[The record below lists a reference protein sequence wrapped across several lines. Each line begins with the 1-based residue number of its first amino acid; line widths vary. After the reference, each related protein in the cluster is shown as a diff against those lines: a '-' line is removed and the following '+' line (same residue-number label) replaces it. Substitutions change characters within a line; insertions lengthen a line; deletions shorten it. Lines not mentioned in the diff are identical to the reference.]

1 MNSKMLLAVSA
12 LSTVLSAAFADGR
25 TVSVSSVEDD
35 SHGRH
40 ARANLS
46 LSSGD
51 VAVLHLAYGTTAG
64 GDDVDSWEHCRPV
77 AMILGATTSYSYEFP
92 RDIGDDICAVRF
104 FLLEDYD
111 IPLAKRYDYVETD
124 GTQFVRTSFFPTGL
138 SAVEMELSLNS
149 TSTSVA
155 LCGSRAY
162 GTDTFVAFYMASD
175 VGWRF
180 DYFVANGNS
189 GHTAAPDTF
198 YRLKFDGTGMW
209 LDGLRIK
216 QPYSMTSGT
225 VGIPLALFGMNDK
238 GTVKSMPSAKFR
250 SVKIWSDLEDET
262 SLAFD
267 LIPTEKDGE
276 TCLYNRV
283 DGTYLKSAVE
293 GHPLA
298 HGAEVAVGRPS
309 VLSRSATLTGSFGE
323 ERSIRVAAKH
333 RDRRLTSVDL
343 AFTAGLDRKLYVA
356 YGKNDGGDDV
366 ADWQNVRY
374 VDVIPGSATEYSFTI
389 PESWGADVD
398 KMRFFLMAKEYIHG
412 CDAVC
417 EGIAVTNKRVDTA
430 FWPYTD
436 TTIDMT
442 IAFATVSESQALF
455 TARASNGASTM
466 TLFYLSGG
474 WRFDYLNTQHP
485 TNITAETG
493 RKYAIN
499 VSAYGLKVDDSTVIK
514 LSKVSMDKAGSALA
528 LLSLPKPSN
537 NSPFKGTLYS
547 FKAKNGKTATDDVA
561 VDLDLVP
568 CQKDGQACLYNRVN
582 GEFLPFTGSGTAT
595 PVGAT
600 ANGTPISE
608 TDTLPMYSGFVLSYR

>member
-1 MNSKMLLAVSA
+1 MLVTVSVLM
-12 LSTVLSAAFADGR
+12 LSLSAVFADGR
-25 TVSVSSVEDD
+25 TVSVASVEDD

-40 ARANLS
+40 VRANLS
-46 LSSGD
+46 LSAGQD
-51 VAVLHLAYGTTAG
+51 AVLHLAYGATAG
-64 GDDVDSWEHCRPV
+64 GDDIDTWEHCRPV
-77 AMILGATTSYSYEFP
+77 AMIPGATTSYTYEFP
-92 RDIGDDICAVRF
+92 RDIGDDIGAVRF

-149 TSTSVA
+149 VDTSVA
-155 LCGSRAY
+155 LCGSRMY
-162 GTDTFVAFYMASD
+162 GTDTFVAFYMASA

-180 DYFVANGNS
+180 DYFVNNGNS
-189 GHTAAPDTF
+189 DHTAAPNTF
-198 YRLKFDGTGMW
+198 YRLKFDGTGIW
-209 LDGLRIK
+209 LDGSRIK
-216 QPYSMTSGT
+216 QYSEKSGT
-225 VGIPLALFGMNDK
+225 VGIPFALFGVNDS
-238 GTVKSMPSAKFR
+238 GTVNYMSSAKLR
-250 SVKIWSDLEDET
+250 SLRIWSDFNDNA
-262 SLAFD
+262 SLAMD

-298 HGAEVAVGRPS
+298 HGSEVAVGRPS
-309 VLSRSATLTGSFGE
+309 VLSRSSTLAGSFGE
-323 ERSIRVAAKH
+323 ERSMRVKAKH
-333 RDRRLTSVDL
+333 RTGPTRRISSVDL
-343 AFTAGLDRKLYVA
+343 SFTEGLERKLYVA
-356 YGKNDGGDDV
+356 YGKNDGGDDI

-374 VDVIPGSATEYSFTI
+374 VDVIPGITNEYSFTI

-417 EGIAVTNKRVDTA
+417 EGVAVTNKRVDTA

-442 IAFATVSESQALF
+442 IAFATVSDSQVLF
-455 TARASNGASTM
+455 TARESSGASSM
-466 TLFYLSGG
+466 TLFYLESQR
-474 WRFDYLNTQHP
+474 WRFDYKNTQHP
-485 TNITAETG
+485 TNTTAETG
-493 RKYAIN
+493 RKYVIN
-499 VSAYGLKVDDSTVIK
+499 ATAYGLKVDDSTVVK

-528 LLSLPKPSN
+528 LLSLPKASGN
-537 NSPFKGTLYS
+537 YPFKGTLYS
-547 FKAKNGKTATDDVA
+547 FKAKNGKTDTDDVA

-582 GEFLPFTGSGTAT
+582 GEFVSFSGSGTAT
-595 PVGAT
+595 PVGVA
-600 ANGTPISE
+600 ANGTPISK
-608 TDTLPMYSGFVLSYR
+608 TDTLPMYSGFILSYR